1 MIIFLENYHA
11 DKFFVALMGLAALV
25 FVCLTLKNIS
35 ITNKIINE
43 RSITFQGVAYLA
55 EKACAFVKK
64 VFLHHIV
71 NNGTIITTDIVIDD
85 NYLTDKSRAYLK
97 KR

>member
-35 ITNKIINE
+35 ITNKIINFS
-43 RSITFQGVAYLA
+43 RCS
-55 EKACAFVKK
+55 
-64 VFLHHIV
+64 VFSGEGLCIC
-71 NNGTIITTDIVIDD
+71 
-85 NYLTDKSRAYLK
+85 
-97 KR
+97 